1 MDDDTC
7 RAILAAL
14 VDLSADIKQA
24 ASSATSEHVQRGLHM
39 ADQLLHARA
48 RAYAGGLAPIED
60 AEPWMCAQCG
70 QPNPATSGQCS
81 KCDVVIGPIGPSIHI
96 PIRLTGYEDEL
107 AVARERR
114 ELAGL
119 PTITTDVTDSGLEM
133 SFDLGEDPK
142 RKK

>member
-48 RAYAGGLAPIED
+48 RAYAGGLAPM
-60 AEPWMCAQCG
+60 EP
-70 QPNPATSGQCS
+70 T
-81 KCDVVIGPIGPSIHI
+81 V
-96 PIRLTGYEDEL
+96 DEL
-107 AVARERR
+107 ALARERR

-119 PTITTDVTDSGLEM
+119 PSIDTTVDDAGLAM

>member
-1 MDDDTC
+1 MDDDTL
-7 RAILAAL
+7 RAVLAAL
-14 VDLSADIKQA
+14 VDLSTDIKQA

-60 AEPWMCAQCG
+60 MP
-70 QPNPATSGQCS
+70 
-81 KCDVVIGPIGPSIHI
+81 
-96 PIRLTGYEDEL
+96 DEL
-107 AVARERR
+107 AAARERR

-119 PTITTDVTDSGLEM
+119 PSIDTTVDDAGLAM

-142 RKK
+142 RRK